1 MKKGRILLTMVRLWE
16 NNSQRFLS
24 LELIEK
30 LPSSRL
36 VRFAGLISYLVHSVI
51 SIFIMELS
59 LQDLEQM
66 QSLP

>member
-16 NNSQRFLS
+16 NNSQRFFS
-24 LELIEK
+24 LELIET

-59 LQDLEQM
+59 CKI
-66 QSLP
+66 

>member
-1 MKKGRILLTMVRLWE
+1 MKKGRILLTVVRLWE

-24 LELIEK
+24 LELIET

-59 LQDLEQM
+59 LQDLEQT
-66 QSLP
+66 